1 MSETRKL
8 FESIQNNLKE
18 ENLKESITIEDA
30 ENFAQRL
37 DSCEDM
43 DDVQQLINEIPDG
56 VLENEVQSVF
66 DQCEIDGDDLDT
78 VKSLVSTTFEDNA
91 EYLDESDNINKEIS
105 IDKLVNDMNN
115 VDWNNTEIPEY
126 LKPLIDKISRM
137 IDANA
142 WDDDDDR
149 INWEKSELIKL
160 GIKEEDLNDVDLL
173 LNLDDYLTNLA
184 L

>member
-43 DDVQQLINEIPDG
+43 DDIQQLINEIPDG

-66 DQCEIDGDDLDT
+66 DQCEMDGDDLDT

-91 EYLDESDNINKEIS
+91 EYLDESDNIK
-105 IDKLVNDMNN
+105 
-115 VDWNNTEIPEY
+115 
-126 LKPLIDKISRM
+126 
-137 IDANA
+137 
-142 WDDDDDR
+142 
-149 INWEKSELIKL
+149 
-160 GIKEEDLNDVDLL
+160 
-173 LNLDDYLTNLA
+173 
-184 L
+184 